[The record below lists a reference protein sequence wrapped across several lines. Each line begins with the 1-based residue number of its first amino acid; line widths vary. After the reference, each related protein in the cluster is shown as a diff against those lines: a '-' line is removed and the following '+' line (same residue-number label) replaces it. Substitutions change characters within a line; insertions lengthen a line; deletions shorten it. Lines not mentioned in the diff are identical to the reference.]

1 MDETT
6 TNIEDSE
13 IKTVIDNKYTK
24 QQILKSKKYLDKQ
37 DCINALLED
46 DSQYI
51 LSEVDKKINDFMKG
65 AVK

>member
-13 IKTVIDNKYTK
+13 KKAVIDNKYTK
-24 QQILKSKKYLDKQ
+24 QQILKSKKYLGKQ

-46 DSQYI
+46 NGQYT